1 MLKMSKKRYKE
12 EDEYVNDEKSTNRYG
27 SVRLRRSNFLEES
40 RRLHQLNRE
49 RLADWAIMYPE
60 DWDIMYPE
68 DPPSLEYRRTEVDP
82 DAYVRLAAM
91 AYRGTIDDP
100 IILE

>member
-1 MLKMSKKRYKE
+1 MDEYKGYPPPNQQHQQE
-12 EDEYVNDEKSTNRYG
+12 EDEYVNDEKSSNRYG

-40 RRLHQLNRE
+40 RRLHQLDVE
-49 RLADWAIMYPE
+49 RLA

-68 DPPSLEYRRTEVDP
+68 DPPSLEYRRTQVDP
-82 DAYVRLAAM
+82 DAYVRLAVM